1 MKLTVALIAVLLF
14 VGIPAA
20 TALDRPGI
28 VRVTTRTLYTTP
40 TVAGPLRVSSI
51 YNLNLSPRPIGNGQ
65 MLCVPT
71 DGARGPLPAGS
82 RYCFGSFTI
91 GGNTIA
97 VHGVARNEYRYQ
109 LVVVGGTGQYDNVGG
124 TLTVYRIT
132 RHPLRE
138 RLVFNLTT

>member
-28 VRVTTRTLYTTP
+28 VRVTTRTIYTTP
-40 TVAGPLRVSSI
+40 TVAGPLRVSSV
-51 YNLNLSPRPIGNGQ
+51 YNFNLSPRPIGNAQ

-91 GGNTIA
+91 
-97 VHGVARNEYRYQ
+97 
-109 LVVVGGTGQYDNVGG
+109 GGTGQYDNVGG